1 MGNYQWARNCPP
13 WRWVQGDT
21 AWDITSIF
29 TVPVYDWLSQIPDP
43 GAPMK
48 IVMNSEIL
56 GSQNLAAVLPDLPV
70 HYLEIRSKL

>member
-13 WRWVQGDT
+13 WLWVQGDT

-29 TVPVYDWLSQIPDP
+29 TVTVYDWLSQIPDP

-48 IVMNSEIL
+48 IVMNSKI
-56 GSQNLAAVLPDLPV
+56 
-70 HYLEIRSKL
+70 HRI